1 MYVLENL
8 EFGVT
13 YMACMA
19 SPVPLSL
26 PLHWPHLTSLAEQA
40 GYKWRHINISVM
52 HGKDK
57 DNGGLNFCQEP
68 WVVQL
73 GFSDVIFLNALLN
86 DTDFIRLSINIRYLM
101 NI

>member
-1 MYVLENL
+1 
-8 EFGVT
+8 
-13 YMACMA
+13 
-19 SPVPLSL
+19 
-26 PLHWPHLTSLAEQA
+26 
-40 GYKWRHINISVM
+40 M